1 MATYTENF
9 NLIKPEDEEYYDVA
23 DFNANMDVID
33 EALAENAG
41 GSEMLQGII
50 SADGQGV
57 RMVKSIQTVYF
68 SQSDGSAYDSGNIT
82 VNRPIQTV
90 DPTRCIVL
98 AYRVQDHSSTLTYLS
113 FALKAN
119 ALAVSYYKVSN
130 QPIAAVFQIIE
141 FY

>member
-41 GSEMLQGII
+41 GSEMLQGVI

-57 RMVKSIQTVYF
+57 RIIKSIQRVHFRAGDCGSTANNYFTVSY
-68 SQSDGSAYDSGNIT
+68 
-82 VNRPIQTV
+82 PLQTV
-90 DPTRCIVL
+90 DPSRCIL
-98 AYRVQDHSSTLTYLS
+98 LTERIRQGHGELTPLTPTLQADSLLVNFYNVGS
-113 FALKAN
+113 
-119 ALAVSYYKVSN
+119 
-130 QPIAAVFQIIE
+130 IEAAFQIVE